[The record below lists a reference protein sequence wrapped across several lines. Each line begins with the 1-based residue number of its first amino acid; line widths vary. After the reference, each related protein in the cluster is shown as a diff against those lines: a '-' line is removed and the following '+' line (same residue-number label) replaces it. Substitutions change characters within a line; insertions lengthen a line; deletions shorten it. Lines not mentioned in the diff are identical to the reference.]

1 MFEREPNIDIVFR
14 NGLKNLEVLPP
25 ADVWDNIPPI
35 PVRHTRLRVIS
46 GIAAGVAAM
55 VSLTLMATWY
65 VRSSNNP
72 VVLSEVTVPGDD
84 LQDVKLDIIEAS
96 PVTKADDTRV
106 IRLVS
111 SSDPAV
117 PAIELPPSPLTFDPS
132 ALLASAGAP
141 QQRAVT
147 DEQVAISPDEIT
159 VVNAGRFAGADENRM
174 ASMAEV
180 STVPAEQRFLVGATM
195 SPSMSFSRSGQN
207 PRLSELINSEK
218 SRPAYSTGVSV
229 GYKISDRLTIQS
241 GIGLASIGQTIND
254 VNVYAGLSD
263 FYAVKSSYLYS
274 VETASG
280 IILAGN
286 TDLYLTDSKDRV
298 STVIQGSM
306 ADPSKY
312 KLTQVGS
319 DIQQVFRYLE
329 LPVMLRYK
337 LIDRKFGL
345 NLSGGVAYG
354 LLVDNAAYT
363 GEGSELIR
371 VGHTEGVSMHNFSSQ
386 LGLGMEYNISKK
398 ITFNLEPLVRYYVTP
413 LSDISGSLYKPYSL
427 GFWSGFSFK
436 F

>member
-25 ADVWDNIPPI
+25 AEVWDNIPPI

-46 GIAAGVAAM
+46 GIAAGVAAL

-65 VRSSNNP
+65 VRNNNNP
-72 VVLSEVTVPGDD
+72 VILSEVIVPGDD
-84 LQDVKLDIIEAS
+84 LQDVNLEINEAS
-96 PVTKADDTRV
+96 PVTKASDTRV
-106 IRLVS
+106 IRLVAE
-111 SSDPAV
+111 SDPVV
-117 PAIELPPSPLTFDPS
+117 PAVEAPQAPVTYDPA
-132 ALLASAGAP
+132 ALLALADTP
-141 QQRAVT
+141 QQRDMT
-147 DEQVAISPDEIT
+147 DEKVIILPDEIT
-159 VVNAGRFAGADENRM
+159 VINAGRFAGADENLM
-174 ASMAEV
+174 ATMAEV
-180 STVPAEQRFLVGATM
+180 NTVPAEQRFLVGASM
-195 SPSMSFSRSGQN
+195 SPSMSFSRSGQS

-229 GYKISDRLTIQS
+229 GYRISDRLTIQS

-280 IILAGN
+280 LILAGN

-298 STVIQGSM
+298 STLIQGNM

-371 VGHTEGVSMHNFSSQ
+371 VGHTEGVSMHNLSSQ

>member
-25 ADVWDNIPPI
+25 ADIWDNIPPM
-35 PVRHTRLRVIS
+35 PVSHARLRVIS
-46 GIAAGVAAM
+46 GIAAGVAAL
-55 VSLTLMATWY
+55 VSLTFLATWY
-65 VRSSNNP
+65 VRNNNAP
-72 VVLSEVTVPGDD
+72 LLLSEVTVPGDG
-84 LQDVKLDIIEAS
+84 LQGVKLDIMGATPVSRTEEARIVRFATHAAPIVPVIETA
-96 PVTKADDTRV
+96 PEMPADE
-106 IRLVS
+106 
-111 SSDPAV
+111 PAGL
-117 PAIELPPSPLTFDPS
+117 I
-132 ALLASAGAP
+132 ASADIPP
-141 QQRAVT
+141 QRNMTFEPGTVF
-147 DEQVAISPDEIT
+147 PDEIT
-159 VVNAGRFAGADENRM
+159 VINAGRFAGADESLM
-174 ASMAEV
+174 ATMTEV
-180 STVPAEQRFLVGATM
+180 KTGPVEQRFLVGASM
-195 SPSMSFSRSGQN
+195 SPSMGFSRSGQN
-207 PRLSELINSEK
+207 SRLSELINSEK

-229 GYKISDRLTIQS
+229 GYRISDRLTIQS

-254 VNVYAGLSD
+254 VNVYAGLSG

-280 IILAGN
+280 VILAGN

-298 STVIQGSM
+298 STLIQGNM

-337 LIDRKFGL
+337 LIDRKVGL
-345 NLSGGVAYG
+345 NLSGGVSYG
-354 LLVDNAAYT
+354 LLVDNSAYT
-363 GEGSELIR
+363 GEGTDQVR
-371 VGHTEGVSMHNFSSQ
+371 VGHTEGVSMHNLSSQ

-398 ITFNLEPLVRYYVTP
+398 LTFNLEPLVRYYVTP

>member
-25 ADVWDNIPPI
+25 ADVWDSIPMI

-46 GIAAGVAAM
+46 GIAAGVAAL
-55 VSLTLMATWY
+55 VSLSLMATWY
-65 VRSSNNP
+65 VRNNNNP
-72 VVLSEVTVPGDD
+72 VILSEVTTPGDD
-84 LQDVKLDIIEAS
+84 LQDVQLDIIKAS
-96 PVTKADDTRV
+96 PVTKVSDTRV
-106 IRLVS
+106 IRLVAAS
-111 SSDPAV
+111 YPVNPVTEVSPAPV
-117 PAIELPPSPLTFDPS
+117 TFDP
-132 ALLASAGAP
+132 AAFLASAGTP
-141 QQRAVT
+141 QQRVVT
-147 DEQVAISPDEIT
+147 DEQVTILPDEIT
-159 VVNAGRFAGADENRM
+159 VINAGRFAGADESLM
-174 ASMAEV
+174 ATMAEV
-180 STVPAEQRFLVGATM
+180 NTVPAEQRFLVGASM
-195 SPSMSFSRSGQN
+195 SPSMSFSRSGQS

-229 GYKISDRLTIQS
+229 GYRISDRLTIQS

-298 STVIQGSM
+298 NTLIQGNM

-371 VGHTEGVSMHNFSSQ
+371 VGHTEGVSTHNFSSQ

-413 LSDISGSLYKPYSL
+413 LSDISGSIYKPYSL

>member
-25 ADVWDNIPPI
+25 ADVWDSIPMI

-46 GIAAGVAAM
+46 GIAAGVAAL
-55 VSLTLMATWY
+55 VSLSLMATWY
-65 VRSSNNP
+65 VRNNNNP
-72 VVLSEVTVPGDD
+72 VILSEVTTPGDD
-84 LQDVKLDIIEAS
+84 LQDVELDIIEAS
-96 PVTKADDTRV
+96 PVTKVSDTRV
-106 IRLVS
+106 IRLVAAS
-111 SSDPAV
+111 YPVNPVTEVSPAPV
-117 PAIELPPSPLTFDPS
+117 TFDP
-132 ALLASAGAP
+132 AAFLASAGTP
-141 QQRAVT
+141 QQRVVT
-147 DEQVAISPDEIT
+147 DEQVTILPDEIT
-159 VVNAGRFAGADENRM
+159 VINAGRFAGADESLM
-174 ASMAEV
+174 ATMAEV
-180 STVPAEQRFLVGATM
+180 NTVPAEQRFLVGASM
-195 SPSMSFSRSGQN
+195 SPSMSFSRSGQS

-229 GYKISDRLTIQS
+229 GYRISDRLTIQS

-298 STVIQGSM
+298 NTLIQGNM

-371 VGHTEGVSMHNFSSQ
+371 VGHTEGVSTHNFSSQ

-413 LSDISGSLYKPYSL
+413 LSDISGSIYKPYSL

>member
-25 ADVWDNIPPI
+25 ADVWDSIPMI

-46 GIAAGVAAM
+46 GIAAGVAAL
-55 VSLTLMATWY
+55 VSLSLMATWY
-65 VRSSNNP
+65 VRNNNNP
-72 VVLSEVTVPGDD
+72 VILSEVTTPGDD
-84 LQDVKLDIIEAS
+84 LQDVELDIIEAS
-96 PVTKADDTRV
+96 PVTKVSDTRV
-106 IRLVS
+106 IRLVAAS
-111 SSDPAV
+111 YPVNPVTEVSPAPV
-117 PAIELPPSPLTFDPS
+117 TFDP
-132 ALLASAGAP
+132 AAFLASAGTP
-141 QQRAVT
+141 QQRVVT
-147 DEQVAISPDEIT
+147 DEQVTILPDEIT
-159 VVNAGRFAGADENRM
+159 VINAGRFAGADESLM
-174 ASMAEV
+174 ATMAEV
-180 STVPAEQRFLVGATM
+180 NTVPAEQRFLVGASM
-195 SPSMSFSRSGQN
+195 SPSMSFSRSGQS

-229 GYKISDRLTIQS
+229 GYRISDRLTIQS

-298 STVIQGSM
+298 NTLIQGNM

-371 VGHTEGVSMHNFSSQ
+371 VGHTEGVSTHNFSSQ

-398 ITFNLEPLVRYYVTP
+398 ITFNFEPLVRYYVTP

>member
-180 STVPAEQRFLVGATM
+180 STVPAEQRFLVGASM

>member
-25 ADVWDNIPPI
+25 ADVWDSIPMI

-46 GIAAGVAAM
+46 GIAAGVAAL
-55 VSLTLMATWY
+55 VSLSLMATWY
-65 VRSSNNP
+65 VRNNNNP
-72 VVLSEVTVPGDD
+72 VILSEVTTPGDD
-84 LQDVKLDIIEAS
+84 LQDVQLDIIKAS
-96 PVTKADDTRV
+96 PVTKVSDTRV
-106 IRLVS
+106 IRLVAAS
-111 SSDPAV
+111 YPVNPVTEVSPAPV
-117 PAIELPPSPLTFDPS
+117 TFDP
-132 ALLASAGAP
+132 AAFLASAGTP
-141 QQRAVT
+141 QQRVVT
-147 DEQVAISPDEIT
+147 DEQVTILPDEIT
-159 VVNAGRFAGADENRM
+159 VINAGRFAGADESLM
-174 ASMAEV
+174 ATMAEV
-180 STVPAEQRFLVGATM
+180 NTVPAEQRFLVGASM
-195 SPSMSFSRSGQN
+195 SPSMSFSRSGQS

-229 GYKISDRLTIQS
+229 GYRISDRLTIQS

-298 STVIQGSM
+298 NTLIQGNM

-371 VGHTEGVSMHNFSSQ
+371 VGHTEGVSTHNFSSQ